1 MPLRPT
7 LAVGESAS
15 VSTPPPSTQRVG
27 ERKRPQIEQPSS
39 GQAYLE
45 WATSQKK
52 ADLVAYGEPNKEVK
66 TLALPVVEEKTPK
79 QLRKEASAQ
88 RIRKELKVRIDGL
101 RETLRQALLE
111 DYPSFKG
118 LMSDFLENPP
128 EEMKALAKEWKALT
142 EKLRKL

>member
-1 MPLRPT
+1 
-7 LAVGESAS
+7 
-15 VSTPPPSTQRVG
+15 
-27 ERKRPQIEQPSS
+27 
-39 GQAYLE
+39 
-45 WATSQKK
+45 
-52 ADLVAYGEPNKEVK
+52 
-66 TLALPVVEEKTPK
+66 VVEEKTPK

-111 DYPSFKG
+111 DYPSFPG